1 MRDKPFDAAPVL
13 EGLKAF
19 QRNTVE
25 YVFERLYGAQAVSR
39 FLVADEVGLGKT
51 LVARGIIA
59 KVLEHLQRRGKP
71 RVDVLYI
78 CSNAAIATQNL
89 QRLRMGGA
97 SEFSLS
103 TRLTYLPRQ
112 VRSLRKNRVNF
123 ISLTP
128 QTTFEH
134 TRSRGGHMEE
144 RAILYRLLQS
154 RAGEK
159 PCRYRDNGLFNLLQ
173 GPAGQANWRWQVDNI
188 PAEKLDRELAAA
200 FRREVSHDAD
210 LVAELEALCEAFD
223 LHREAA
229 KIPLEENDRRYALI
243 GRLRHLLASVCLNAL
258 EPDLII
264 LDEFQRFKDL
274 LHGNTEASLLAQ
286 DIFARKDAR
295 VLLLS
300 ATPYKMYTLN
310 AEGGTD
316 GPGDGDDHYRDF
328 LETLTFLFQDKNRIE
343 EIRGLLSI
351 QRDMLHARAQGRPYS
366 TAYKTRLEKCLLET
380 MCRTERVTAS
390 RDHNAMLVETTR
402 EALPTVED
410 LERAAEADAVA
421 RAVEAGDVLE
431 YWKSLPCL
439 IGFLKGYTLR
449 RKLNACLDAPS
460 PELCKALK
468 AARRQWLS
476 HKQLNRYEEL
486 EPGNARLRALFAE
499 TLDADMWQ
507 LLWMPPALPYMQ
519 PGGAYRNREAL
530 TKALVFSSWTA
541 VPEAIA
547 GICSYEAERRMT
559 EPLRRGDAPV
569 TYGKLSDQSR
579 PLRFAKDAKGRPTDM
594 MVLACL
600 LPSPALAA
608 IDPLCFALHKGE
620 PLALSAMKDKVLT
633 ACRRLIK
640 TLPPGRKTV
649 RADKRWYWAAPLL
662 FASHGDMLKDW
673 CADAEGWRKVA
684 RRAADKAAGNA
695 TDGISGFADHLDFL
709 LNSVAQGEVTLG
721 RKPNDL
727 ADVLCDLAL
736 GGPGVCALRALRRTG
751 APLDAALLS
760 AAAEVAFGLQTL
772 FNLPESVALLQRRD
786 TVPYWRHMLRHAAD
800 GNLQAVLDEYVH
812 ILRESLGLADCP
824 PGEQAAKIAGH
835 IRSVLSLRSAPLRT
849 EELTLENGTFSFNSF
864 SVRCR
869 FALRFGD
876 LRDDADQTL
885 LRADTVREAFNSPFR
900 PFVLASTS
908 IGQEGLDFHRWCHA
922 VVHWNLPANPVDMEQ
937 REGRVHRYKGHA
949 VRKNLAERYGLRA
962 LAQVCGPE
970 NPGDPWQA
978 LFALAFRDA
987 EAAGDASG
995 LVPYW
1000 TFEEGSAR
1008 VERRIPLP
1016 PLSRE
1021 AARLPRLRQGLAR
1034 YRWVFGQPRQED
1046 LLSSLC
1052 RETGG
1057 DGAWDDLLIS
1067 LRPPERD

>member
-13 EGLKAF
+13 ASLKAF

-25 YVFERLYGAQAVSR
+25 HVFERLYGAQAVSR

-51 LVARGIIA
+51 LVARGVIA

-78 CSNAAIATQNL
+78 CSNAAIATQNIR
-89 QRLRMGGA
+89 RLRMGGA
-97 SEFSLS
+97 SEFSLA

-112 VRSLRKNRVNF
+112 VHSLREKRVNF

-144 RAILYRLLQS
+144 RAILYRLLHHQP

-159 PCRYRDNGLFNLLQ
+159 PCRRPDNGLFNLLQ
-173 GPAGQANWRWQVDNI
+173 GPAGPENWRWQVDNI
-188 PAEKLDRELAAA
+188 PAEKLDRALAAA
-200 FRREVSHDAD
+200 FRQAVSHDAD
-210 LVAELEALCEAFD
+210 LVAELEELCKAFAR
-223 LHREAA
+223 HREAA
-229 KIPLEENDRRYALI
+229 KIPPAENDRRYALI

-286 DIFARKDAR
+286 DIFTRKDAR

-310 AEGGTD
+310 AESGSD
-316 GPGDGDDHYRDF
+316 DGDDHYRDF
-328 LETLTFLFQDKNRIE
+328 LETLTFLFQDRDRVE
-343 EIRGLLSI
+343 EIRELLSL
-351 QRDMLHARAQGRPYS
+351 QRDMLHARAEGRPYS
-366 TAYKTRLEKCLLET
+366 TAHKTRLEKCLLKV

-421 RAVEAGDVLE
+421 RAVKAGDVLE

-449 RKLNACLDAPS
+449 RKLDACLDAPS
-460 PELCKALK
+460 PELRKALK

-476 HKQLNRYEEL
+476 RNRLNRYEEL

-499 TLDADMWQ
+499 TLDTGMWQ

-519 PGGAYRNREAL
+519 PGGAYRNREGL

-547 GICSYEAERRMT
+547 AICSYEAERRMT
-559 EPLRRGDAPV
+559 ERRRLGEAPV

-608 IDPLCFALHKGE
+608 IDPLCFALHEGK
-620 PLALSAMKDKVLT
+620 PLAPSAMKQKVRT
-633 ACRRLIK
+633 ACRLLIRK
-640 TLPPGRKTV
+640 LPQGRKTV

-662 FASHGDMLKDW
+662 LASCRDMLKDW

-684 RRAADKAAGNA
+684 FGAADKAAGNA
-695 TDGISGFADHLDFL
+695 TDGISGFADHLDL

-760 AAAEVAFGLQTL
+760 VAAEVAFGLQTL
-772 FNLPESVALLQRRD
+772 FNLPETVALLQRGD

-824 PGEQAAKIAGH
+824 PGEQAAKIAEH
-835 IRSVLSLRSAPLRT
+835 IRSVLSLRSAPLWT
-849 EELTLENGTFSFNSF
+849 EELALKNGTFSFNSF

-876 LRDDADQTL
+876 LRDDADQPL

-949 VRKNLAERYGLRA
+949 VRKNLAEHYGLSA
-962 LAQVCGPE
+962 LAEACDHE

-978 LFALAFRDA
+978 LFELAFRDA

-1000 TFEEGSAR
+1000 IFEEGSAR

-1016 PLSRE
+1016 PWSRE
-1021 AARLPRLRQGLAR
+1021 AVRLLRLRQGLAL

-1046 LLSSLC
+1046 LLSSLSQ
-1052 RETGG
+1052 EADG
-1057 DGAWDDLLIS
+1057 DGEWDDLLIS
-1067 LRPPERD
+1067 LRPPPRS

>member
-13 EGLKAF
+13 ASLKAF

-25 YVFERLYGAQAVSR
+25 HVFDRLYGAQAVSR

-51 LVARGIIA
+51 LVARGVIA
-59 KVLEHLQRRGKP
+59 KVLEHLQRRKKP

-78 CSNAAIATQNL
+78 CSNAAIATQNIR
-89 QRLRMGGA
+89 RLRMGGA
-97 SEFSLS
+97 SEFSLA

-112 VRSLRKNRVNF
+112 VHSLRKNRVNF

-144 RAILYRLLQS
+144 RAILYRLLQP

-159 PCRYRDNGLFNLLQ
+159 PCRRPGNGLFNLLQ
-173 GPAGQANWRWQVDNI
+173 GPAGQANWRWQVGNI
-188 PAEKLDRELAAA
+188 PAEKLDTELAAA
-200 FRREVSHDAD
+200 FRRAVSHDAD

-223 LHREAA
+223 RHREAA
-229 KIPLEENDRRYALI
+229 QIPPAENDRRYALI

-310 AEGGTD
+310 AESGSD
-316 GPGDGDDHYRDF
+316 DGDDHYRDF
-328 LETLTFLFQDKNRIE
+328 LETLTFLFQDRVE
-343 EIRGLLSI
+343 EIRELLSI
-351 QRDMLHARAQGRPYS
+351 QRDMLQARAQGRPYS
-366 TAYKTRLEKCLLET
+366 SAHKTRLENCLLEV
-380 MCRTERVTAS
+380 MCRTERVTTS
-390 RDHNAMLVETTR
+390 RDHNAMLVEKTC

-410 LERAAEADAVA
+410 LQRAAEADAVA
-421 RAVEAGDVLE
+421 RAVEAGDMLE

-439 IGFLKGYTLR
+439 IGFLKDYTLR
-449 RKLNACLDAPS
+449 RKLDARLGAPS

-468 AARRQWLS
+468 AARQQWLS
-476 HKQLNRYEEL
+476 RNRLNRYEEL

-499 TLDADMWQ
+499 TLDAGMWQ

-519 PGGAYRNREAL
+519 PGGAYRKREGL

-547 GICSYEAERRMT
+547 AICSYEAERRMT
-559 EPLRRGDAPV
+559 EPLRLGDAPV
-569 TYGKLSDQSR
+569 TYGKLSDQPR
-579 PLRFAKDAKGRPTDM
+579 PLRFAKNVKGQPNDM
-594 MVLACL
+594 LVLACL

-608 IDPLCFALHKGE
+608 IDPLCLALREGK
-620 PLALSAMKDKVLT
+620 PLAPSAMKKAVRT
-633 ACRRLIK
+633 ACRRLIR
-640 TLPPGRKTV
+640 TLPPGRKTA

-662 FASHGDMLKDW
+662 FASHRNMLKDW

-684 RRAADKAAGNA
+684 PGAADKAAGNA
-695 TDGISGFADHLDFL
+695 TDGISGFADHLAL
-709 LNSVAQGEVTLG
+709 LNSVAQGEVPLG

-727 ADVLCDLAL
+727 AEVLCDLAL
-736 GGPGVCALRALRRTG
+736 GGPGVCALRALKRTG
-751 APLDAALLS
+751 APLDAVLLS

-772 FNLPESVALLQRRD
+772 FNLPETVALLQRRSD
-786 TVPYWRHMLRHAAD
+786 KIPYWRHMLHHAAD

-812 ILRESLGLADCP
+812 ILRESLGLTDYS
-824 PGEQAAKIAGH
+824 PGEQVAKIAGH
-835 IRSVLSLRSAPLRT
+835 IRSALSLRSAPLRT
-849 EELTLENGTFSFNSF
+849 EELKRKNDTFSFNSF

-876 LRDDADQTL
+876 LRDDADHPL

-962 LAQVCGPE
+962 LAEVWDHE
-970 NPGDPWQA
+970 KSGDPWQA
-978 LFALAFRDA
+978 LFDLAFR
-987 EAAGDASG
+987 EAKKEGDASG

-1000 TFEEGSAR
+1000 LCEGSAK

-1021 AARLPRLRQGLAR
+1021 AVRLPRLKQGLAL
-1034 YRWVFGQPRQED
+1034 YRLAFGQPRQED
-1046 LLSSLC
+1046 LLSCLC
-1052 RETGG
+1052 REAGG
-1057 DGAWDDLLIS
+1057 DGEWDDLIIS
-1067 LRPPERD
+1067 LRPPPKY

>member
-1 MRDKPFDAAPVL
+1 MCDEPFDAAPVL
-13 EGLKAF
+13 ANLKAF

-25 YVFERLYGAQAVSR
+25 HVFDRLYGAQAVSR

-51 LVARGIIA
+51 LVARGVIA

-78 CSNAAIATQNL
+78 CSNAAIAMQNIH
-89 QRLRMGGA
+89 RLRLGGA
-97 SEFSLS
+97 NEFSLA

-112 VRSLRKNRVNF
+112 VHSLRKNRVNF

-144 RAILYRLLQS
+144 RAILYRLLQP

-159 PCRYRDNGLFNLLQ
+159 PCRRPGNGLFNLLQ
-173 GPAGQANWRWQVDNI
+173 GPAGQANWRWQMDNI
-188 PAEKLDRELAAA
+188 SAGKLDTELAAA
-200 FRREVSHDAD
+200 FRRAVSHDAD

-223 LHREAA
+223 RHREAA
-229 KIPLEENDRRYALI
+229 KIPPAENDRRYALI

-274 LHGNTEASLLAQ
+274 LHDNTEASLLAQ
-286 DIFARKDAR
+286 DIFARKDTR

-310 AEGGTD
+310 AESGSD
-316 GPGDGDDHYRDF
+316 DGDDHYRDF
-328 LETLTFLFQDKNRIE
+328 LETLTFLFQNRDRVE
-343 EIRGLLSI
+343 EIRELLSI
-351 QRDMLHARAQGRPYS
+351 QRDMLQARAQGRPYS
-366 TAYKTRLEKCLLET
+366 SAHKTRLEKCLLEV
-380 MCRTERVTAS
+380 MCRTERVTTS
-390 RDHNAMLVETTR
+390 RDHNAMLVEKTC
-402 EALPTVED
+402 EALTTVED
-410 LERAAEADAVA
+410 LERAAEADALA
-421 RAVEAGDVLE
+421 RAVEAGDMLE

-439 IGFLKGYTLR
+439 IGFLKGYALR
-449 RKLNACLDAPS
+449 RKLDARLDAPS
-460 PELCKALK
+460 TELCKALK

-476 HKQLNRYEEL
+476 RNRLNRYEEL

-499 TLDADMWQ
+499 TLDAGMWQ

-519 PGGAYRNREAL
+519 PGGAYRKREGL

-547 GICSYEAERRMT
+547 AICSYEAERRMT
-559 EPLRRGDAPV
+559 ESLRLGDAPV
-569 TYGKLSDQSR
+569 TYGKLSDQPR
-579 PLRFAKDAKGRPTDM
+579 PLRFAKNAKGQPNDM
-594 MVLACL
+594 LALACL

-608 IDPLCFALHKGE
+608 IDPLC
-620 PLALSAMKDKVLT
+620 LALREGKPLGPSAMKKAVRT
-633 ACRRLIK
+633 ACRRLIR
-640 TLPPGRKTV
+640 TLPPGRKTA

-684 RRAADKAAGNA
+684 PGAADKAADKAAGNA
-695 TDGISGFADHLDFL
+695 TDGISGFADHLAL
-709 LNSVAQGEVTLG
+709 LNSVAQGEVPLG

-727 ADVLCDLAL
+727 AEVLCDLAL
-736 GGPGVCALRALRRTG
+736 GGPGVCALRALTRTG
-751 APLDAALLS
+751 APLDAVLLS

-772 FNLPESVALLQRRD
+772 FNLPETVALLQRRSD
-786 TVPYWRHMLRHAAD
+786 KIPYWRHMLHHAAD

-812 ILRESLGLADCP
+812 ILRESLGLTDYS
-824 PGEQAAKIAGH
+824 PGEQVAKIAGH
-835 IRSVLSLRSAPLRT
+835 IRSALSLRSASLRT
-849 EELTLENGTFSFNSF
+849 EELKRKNDTFSFNSF

-876 LRDDADQTL
+876 LRDDADQPL

-962 LAQVCGPE
+962 LAEVCDHE
-970 NPGDPWQA
+970 KPGDPWQA
-978 LFALAFRDA
+978 LFDLAFR
-987 EAAGDASG
+987 EAKKAGDASG

-1000 TFEEGSAR
+1000 LCEGSAK

-1021 AARLPRLRQGLAR
+1021 AVRLPRLKQGLAL
-1034 YRWVFGQPRQED
+1034 YRLAFGQPRQED
-1046 LLSSLC
+1046 LLSCLC

-1057 DGAWDDLLIS
+1057 DGEWDDLIIS
-1067 LRPPERD
+1067 LRPPQKY